1 MIQYPTACYRL
12 QFREGMDF
20 DAATALVPYLKKLG
34 ISHLYA
40 APLFTA
46 APGSTH
52 GYDVTDPTEI
62 EPDLGGREGLTRLS
76 QALKDAGMG
85 LILDIVPN
93 HMAFSVA
100 TPWLRD
106 VLRNGRDSRYAA
118 HFDIDWSAPKLLLPW
133 LGAPFAELV
142 ADGAFE
148 IGADDDG
155 PVLVCGGLRVPL
167 AEGPL
172 LDAARSG
179 GAEEMIAL
187 HDAQSWRLTHWKTE
201 ADAITH
207 RRFFN
212 VTGLIGVRVEDP
224 EVFEDVHA
232 LLFDLVADGTV
243 DGVRIDHID
252 GLADPAGYLRQLTD
266 RLGDVPVWVEK
277 ILTGSEAL
285 PDWPVAGT
293 TGYVAARAFARLLT
307 DAQGLGDVDRLYRA
321 RTGRQRQFREVLD
334 IAKRQIITH
343 DLSAELWR
351 LHAMLSQIAAEDPV
365 GAEFGPETLRR
376 AIVDF
381 IAAFPR
387 YRTYM
392 TATDIPA
399 EDAELIEKTAAQAIE
414 EATDPGALAFLAK
427 ALTGEGPLHAALR
440 LRFQQVTGAAIAKS
454 QEDTAFYRDTRLL
467 SANEVGGEPDAATLD
482 PDGFHRAMA
491 RRLEQM
497 PQGLTLTSSHDTKRS
512 EDSRMRIAAITHAP
526 EVFARFHDDCADLA
540 APGVGTDLQW
550 YLAQT
555 LLAMHPASAAT
566 EDPQADL
573 ERRLSGHVEKAL
585 REAKRVTFWTAP
597 DPAVEQAARDY
608 GARLAERFTR
618 LPDSL
623 APLVSIAERL
633 SLVQTALK
641 LTVPGIPD
649 IYQGC
654 EVGSFLLTDPD
665 NRTAIDF
672 DRLAAALEDPSDL
685 TPFDRTKLDLTR
697 TLLGLRRR
705 LPGLFIH
712 GSYEPFLPAPGLL
725 GFGRRHEGAEL
736 RVTASLGTAIP
747 PLPEQDRVWPV
758 ADDTAGPVTVTLRG
772 G

>member
-1 MIQYPTACYRL
+1 MSQFPTACYRL
-12 QFREGMDF
+12 QFREEMDF
-20 DAATALVPYLKKLG
+20 DRAAALVPYLRELG

-46 APGSTH
+46 TPGSTH
-52 GYDVTDPTEI
+52 GYDVTDPGEI
-62 EPDLGGREGLTRLS
+62 EPAIGGRAGLSRLS
-76 QALKDAGMG
+76 QALREAGMG

-106 VLRNGRDSRYAA
+106 VLRHGQRSRYGA

-133 LGAPFAELV
+133 LEAPFAELLEK
-142 ADGAFE
+142 GAF
-148 IGADDDG
+148 GVDKDDDG
-155 PVLVCGGLRVPL
+155 PVLTCGDLRVPV
-167 AEGPL
+167 AGGAAFE
-172 LDAARSG
+172 AARG
-179 GAEEMIAL
+179 GDADKVSAL
-187 HDAQSWRLTHWKTE
+187 HDAQPWRLTHWKTE
-201 ADAITH
+201 TDAITH

-212 VTGLIGVRVEDP
+212 VTGLIGVKVETP
-224 EVFEDVHA
+224 EVFDDVHA
-232 LLFDLVADGTV
+232 LLFELVADGTV

-252 GLADPAGYLRQLTD
+252 GLADPSAYLEKLT
-266 RLGDVPVWVEK
+266 RKLGDVPVWVEK
-277 ILTGSEAL
+277 ILTGPESL

-307 DAQGLGDVDRLYRA
+307 DARGLTHIDALYRS

-334 IAKRQIITH
+334 TAKRQIITH

-351 LHAMLSQIAAEDPV
+351 LHSMLSRIAVDDPV
-365 GAEFGPETLRR
+365 AAEFGPEMLRR

-381 IAAFPR
+381 IAGFPR

-392 TATDIPA
+392 TDETVHD
-399 EDAELIEKTAAQAIE
+399 EDRALIEETAAAAIE
-414 EATDPGALAFLAK
+414 AASDPGAIPFLAQ
-427 ALTGEGPLHAALR
+427 ALLDDGELNAQLR

-467 SANEVGGEPDAATLD
+467 SANEVGGEPDAATLGTE
-482 PDGFHRAMA
+482 GFHEAMERRA
-491 RRLEQM
+491 QDM

-512 EDSRMRIAAITHAP
+512 EDARLRIAAITHAP
-526 EVFARFHDDCADLA
+526 AIFERFHEDCAALA
-540 APGVGTDLQW
+540 GPGVGDDLKW

-566 EDPQADL
+566 EDPRADL

-597 DPAVEQAARDY
+597 DPEVEDAARAY
-608 GARLAERFTR
+608 GAALAEHFTE
-618 LPDSL
+618 LPQSL
-623 APLVSIAERL
+623 APLTEIAERL

-654 EVGSFLLTDPD
+654 EIGSFLLTDPD
-665 NRTAIDF
+665 NRAAIDF
-672 DRLAAALEDPSDL
+672 DRLAAALDDPSALPD
-685 TPFDRTKLDLTR
+685 FDRTKLSLTR
-697 TLLGLRRR
+697 TLLRLRREH
-705 LPGLFIH
+705 PALFAQ
-712 GSYEPFLPAPGLL
+712 GAYTPFLPAPGLL
-725 GFGRRHEGAEL
+725 GFTRTHEGTTLKVCVSTGKA
-736 RVTASLGTAIP
+736 
-747 PLPEQDRVWPV
+747 LPQAPVEGRVWPRREG
-758 ADDTAGPVTVTLRG
+758 TESPVVISLTMP
-772 G
+772 